1 MTKEI
6 SIKIEGEKENN
17 KKREKR
23 KKKIREVSKNT
34 NINMCTPCNVYS
46 CE

>member
-23 KKKIREVSKNT
+23 KYEKLVKTQILICVHHV
-34 NINMCTPCNVYS
+34 MCTAVNNI
-46 CE
+46 